1 MARSPSAFRQGDI
14 TRAVKAMAAA
24 GQRVARVEIDKTGRI
39 ILVTGEAAHAP
50 IEGNE
55 WDRDLA

>member
-1 MARSPSAFRQGDI
+1 MARPPSAFKQGDV
-14 TRAVKAMAAA
+14 TRAVRAVAAA

-39 ILVTGEAAHAP
+39 VLVTGDASQPP

>member
-1 MARSPSAFRQGDI
+1 MARPTSAFKQGDV
-14 TRAVKAMAAA
+14 TRAVRAVAAA

-39 ILVTGEAAHAP
+39 ILVTGEAAQQP
-50 IEGNE
+50 EGNE

>member
-1 MARSPSAFRQGDI
+1 MARPTSAFKQGDV
-14 TRAVKAMAAA
+14 TRAVRAVAAA

-39 ILVTGEAAHAP
+39 ILVTGEAAQSP

>member
-39 ILVTGEAAHAP
+39 ILVTGEAAQAP

-55 WDRDLA
+55 WDKDLA